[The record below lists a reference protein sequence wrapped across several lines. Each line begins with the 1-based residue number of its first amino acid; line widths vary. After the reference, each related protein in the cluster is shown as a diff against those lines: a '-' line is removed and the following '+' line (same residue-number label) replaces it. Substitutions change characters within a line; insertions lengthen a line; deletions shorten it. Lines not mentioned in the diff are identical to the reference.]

1 MRIAFLTSGRLVPS
15 SRFRVLAFVPH
26 LQGLGHEC
34 LVLPSRPEKYASW
47 PLLGFR
53 LSGYV
58 KRWHRQQD
66 LAELKRW
73 SPDVVVLERELFS
86 DATFDVEQSLR
97 QTCKRLVLDIDDGL
111 FVLNRHKFEVLCG
124 LSDHI
129 IAGNELLAVRAKS
142 INSRVTIIPTCVDL
156 DRYECERLTSDFKS
170 QSSNSGA
177 SKNSNSKPDDPARPL
192 VLGWTGTAANIE
204 YLEVLRQPL
213 RQLAREFP
221 VELRV
226 IAESDQ
232 HLKQLQLESE
242 GVTTRFIKWSEADEI
257 KELNNFDVGLMPMPD
272 TDWTRY
278 KCGLKILQYMAL
290 GIPSVASPV
299 GVNSEIIRHG
309 NTGWLATTPDEWTFL
324 LRQLISDRAMRMSV
338 IEAARRTVEER
349 YSVAAQLP
357 RLDACLKAVFNG
369 L

>member
-26 LQGLGHEC
+26 LQRLGHEC
-34 LVLPSRPEKYASW
+34 LVLPSRPEKYASL

-53 LSGYV
+53 LSGYL
-58 KRWHRQQD
+58 KRWHRMQD
-66 LAELKRW
+66 LDVLSRW
-73 SPDVVVLERELFS
+73 APDVVVLERELFS

-97 QTCKRLVLDIDDGL
+97 QICKRLVLDIDDGL
-111 FVLNRHKFEVLCG
+111 FALNRNKFDVLCG

-129 IAGNELLAVRAKS
+129 VAGNELLAVRARS
-142 INSRVTIIPTCVDL
+142 INPSVTVIPTCVDL
-156 DRYECERLTSDFKS
+156 DRYVGKRLTSDLK
-170 QSSNSGA
+170 A
-177 SKNSNSKPDDPARPL
+177 ATSNSKWDDSSVPL

-213 RQLAREFP
+213 RQLAREFEF
-221 VELRV
+221 ELRV
-226 IAESDQ
+226 IAETDWR
-232 HLKQLQLESE
+232 LKELNLERD
-242 GVTTRFIKWSEADEI
+242 GVATRFIKWSEANEI
-257 KELNNFDVGLMPMPD
+257 EQLDAFDVGLMPMPD

-309 NTGWLATTPDEWTFL
+309 KTGWLATTPDEWTFL
-324 LRQLISDRAMRMSV
+324 LRQLLSDHAMRNSV
-338 IEAARRTVEER
+338 TAAARQIVEEH

-357 RLDACLKAVFNG
+357 RLNACLEAVLNG
-369 L
+369 E